1 MTANGARDDRCLD
14 RNLDV
19 AHSRVVNTGR
29 HLPQVQTGTLG
40 REPAEEEITIERK
53 PSTTAAS
60 ISSFVALMRTA
71 SRAAAGLSGS
81 TSGSGWLN
89 LV

>member
-1 MTANGARDDRCLD
+1 MT
-14 RNLDV
+14 
-19 AHSRVVNTGR
+19 
-29 HLPQVQTGTLG
+29 
-40 REPAEEEITIERK
+40 AEEEITIERK